1 MNEAWGYRTQ
11 AVNSRNNARMAR
23 FGGKQASRNTYL
35 TTAASLAGQAYGGYQ
50 SGAFSGGG
58 GSAPTGATGGT
69 AFCSGSFL
77 RGPNPPLRRSAGAG
91 PGPAHRAPLGHP
103 PRAGNPPAAG
113 GRRRVRPHSARRTG
127 HPLQPT

>member
-58 GSAPTGATGGT
+58 GSAPTGATGGD
-69 AFCSGSFL
+69 AVGHGGFL
-77 RGPNPPLRRSAGAG
+77 RGPKHPLRRSAGDGHEPAQPLPVRQTPRNG
-91 PGPAHRAPLGHP
+91 DRPG
-103 PRAGNPPAAG
+103 
-113 GRRRVRPHSARRTG
+113 
-127 HPLQPT
+127 

>member
-1 MNEAWGYRTQ
+1 MGEADALTIRFNAMNEAWGYRTQ

-58 GSAPTGATGGT
+58 GSAPPRAPGGAP
-69 AFCSGSFL
+69 SGDRGFF
-77 RGPNPPLRRSAGAG
+77 RGPEP
-91 PGPAHRAPLGHP
+91 P
-103 PRAGNPPAAG
+103 PRRPGEARG
-113 GRRRVRPHSARRTG
+113 GEG
-127 HPLQPT
+127 GG

>member
-1 MNEAWGYRTQ
+1 MGEADALTIRFNAMNEAWGYRTQ

-58 GSAPTGATGGT
+58 GSPATGATG
-69 AFCSGSFL
+69 
-77 RGPNPPLRRSAGAG
+77 
-91 PGPAHRAPLGHP
+91 RAPFRHGGLCRCP
-103 PRAGNPPAAG
+103 QPPPRPAPRAGPEPAPPSPLAQHARPTIPHGNRPG
-113 GRRRVRPHSARRTG
+113 GGERG
-127 HPLQPT
+127 

>member
-1 MNEAWGYRTQ
+1 MGEADALTIRFNAMNEAWGYRTQ

-58 GSAPTGATGGT
+58 GSATTGGPGGH
-69 AFCSGSFL
+69 AL
-77 RGPNPPLRRSAGAG
+77 RYRRIRRWPDPPPPPAPRS
-91 PGPAHRAPLGHP
+91 GHP
-103 PRAGNPPAAG
+103 PPTPAPVAHTSASRTPPPP
-113 GRRRVRPHSARRTG
+113 R
-127 HPLQPT
+127 